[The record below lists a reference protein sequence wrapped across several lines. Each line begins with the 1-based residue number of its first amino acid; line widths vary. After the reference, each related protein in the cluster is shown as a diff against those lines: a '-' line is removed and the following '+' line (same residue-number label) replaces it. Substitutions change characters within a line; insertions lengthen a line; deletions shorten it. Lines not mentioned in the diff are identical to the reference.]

1 MDRII
6 RKKDSNFTLLHNGFL
21 KDPAISLKAK
31 AFLTIV
37 MGLPDDWDFTVKGIS
52 KVLLEKENT
61 VRSCINELIEFGF
74 CIRKRIYIN
83 GKIARWDYI
92 FSDEKE
98 LLDEMKLDEEKLDE
112 EKLNQDNNKEYIN
125 INKENNKRKSVSKT
139 LTPEELKHEN
149 WFKMNFPKLSLNK
162 RPLKLKTL
170 IALQS
175 EFTSDEIILKLNEM
189 EARADFNRK
198 YDDVGRTLYNWLK
211 RDKNRIFGSKS
222 KTA

>member
-6 RKKDSNFTLLHNGFL
+6 RKKDSNFTVLHNKFL
-21 KDPAISLKAK
+21 KDPTMSLKAK

-37 MGLPDDWDFTVKGIS
+37 MGLPEDWDFTVKGIS
-52 KVLLEKENT
+52 KILLEKEST

-98 LLDEMKLDEEKLDE
+98 LLDEMKLDEVVLDE
-112 EKLNQDNNKEYIN
+112 EKLNQDNNKVNIN
-125 INKENNKRKSVSKT
+125 NNKENNKRKSVYT
-139 LTPEELKHEN
+139 PTPEEVKHDK
-149 WFKMNFPKLSLNK
+149 WFKENFPKLSTNK

-170 IALQS
+170 IALQA
-175 EFTSDEIILKLNEM
+175 EFTEDEIILKLNEM
-189 EARADFNRK
+189 EAKANFNRL

-211 RDKNRIFGSKS
+211 RDKKRFSNY
-222 KTA
+222 KTKMT

>member
-1 MDRII
+1 
-6 RKKDSNFTLLHNGFL
+6 
-21 KDPAISLKAK
+21 
-31 AFLTIV
+31 
-37 MGLPDDWDFTVKGIS
+37 
-52 KVLLEKENT
+52 
-61 VRSCINELIEFGF
+61 
-74 CIRKRIYIN
+74 
-83 GKIARWDYI
+83 
-92 FSDEKE
+92 
-98 LLDEMKLDEEKLDE
+98 
-112 EKLNQDNNKEYIN
+112 
-125 INKENNKRKSVSKT
+125 
-139 LTPEELKHEN
+139 
-149 WFKMNFPKLSLNK
+149 MNFPKLSLNK

>member
-6 RKKDSNFTLLHNGFL
+6 RKKESNFTLLHNKFL
-21 KDPAISLKAK
+21 QDPAMSLKAK

-37 MGLPDDWDFTVKGIS
+37 MGLPEDWDFTVKGIS
-52 KVLLEKENT
+52 KVLLEKEST
-61 VRSCINELIEFGF
+61 VRACINELIEFGF

-98 LLDEMKLDEEKLDE
+98 LLDSIKLDEENLDE
-112 EKLNQDNNKEYIN
+112 EKLNQDNNKEYIYN
-125 INKENNKRKSVSKT
+125 NKENNKRKSICKE
-139 LTPEELKHEN
+139 LTPEELKHEK
-149 WFKMNFPKLSLNK
+149 WFKENFPKLSINK

-170 IALQS
+170 IALQA
-175 EFTSDEIILKLNEM
+175 EYTEEEIILKLNEM
-189 EARADFNRK
+189 EAKADFNRK

-211 RDKNRIFGSKS
+211 RDKKRFIGYKG
-222 KTA
+222 KPA